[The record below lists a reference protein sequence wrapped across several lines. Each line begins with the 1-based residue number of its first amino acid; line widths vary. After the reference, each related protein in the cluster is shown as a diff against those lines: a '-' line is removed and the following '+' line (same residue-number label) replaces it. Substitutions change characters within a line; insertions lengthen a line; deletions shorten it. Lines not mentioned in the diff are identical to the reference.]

1 MKNKQKSILQLYA
14 AKITYMNKLQSFTK
28 LSNGVMKCI
37 CEWFIFVIVFVLVFS
52 LILIIL
58 FSLPGI
64 DKKKD
69 NLYLP

>member
-1 MKNKQKSILQLYA
+1 
-14 AKITYMNKLQSFTK
+14 MNKLQSFTK